1 MLIYFDYFAH
11 CWINQLVWSVI
22 MIAEHGL
29 KHPIVLHIQGIPGSH
44 HPTFAMAQQ
53 SVQTAWIRSEDISLE
68 KSTGPMCLW
77 FAEDGDRSRIWNGN
91 QGDDPPLYVHLCTLY
106 IFVLHRLMSFSFS
119 GRTCHA
125 VASSISCQIS
135 WCQQPFVTPWTPP
148 PSSASA
154 SLGSKQ
160 KIGSN
165 LAIAYWCHAA
175 QLGRLSEAIHSYS
188 TKVKSLSR
196 LEKIKS
202 CLVVCL
208 SNISNPLQRVVCHR
222 AVGLHRSAPIWVGW
236 LWNIVAEAKRC
247 HILCMSAVAAG
258 LVAKSR
264 LFGASFAGA
273 ARGISSRNALR
284 PGGD

>member
-1 MLIYFDYFAH
+1 MAWNILLSHTSRVF
-11 CWINQLVWSVI
+11 
-22 MIAEHGL
+22 
-29 KHPIVLHIQGIPGSH
+29 QGRIIPH
-44 HPTFAMAQQ
+44 LQWPTNLCAC
-53 SVQTAWIRSEDISLE
+53 QTGWIRCSEDISLE

-91 QGDDPPLYVHLCTLY
+91 QGDDSPLYLHLCTLY

-188 TKVKSLSR
+188 T
-196 LEKIKS
+196 
-202 CLVVCL
+202 
-208 SNISNPLQRVVCHR
+208 
-222 AVGLHRSAPIWVGW
+222 
-236 LWNIVAEAKRC
+236 
-247 HILCMSAVAAG
+247 
-258 LVAKSR
+258 
-264 LFGASFAGA
+264 
-273 ARGISSRNALR
+273 
-284 PGGD
+284 